1 MRAFGFEISAFH
13 NNLSSATKLV
23 GSFSL
28 VCDLP
33 HKSSNVTVQ
42 SVCLTQSAK
51 YKVFDWQQVALVNS
65 VSSRFQLAN
74 LLTLHLF
81 LMLSLIFTIF

>member
-1 MRAFGFEISAFH
+1 MRVFDFEISAFY

-42 SVCLTQSAK
+42 STCLTQSAK
-51 YKVFDWQQVALVNS
+51 YKMFDWQQVTLVNS
-65 VSSRFQLAN
+65 VWSPFQLAN
-74 LLTLHLF
+74 LLTLRLF

>member
-13 NNLSSATKLV
+13 NNLNSATKV

-33 HKSSNVTVQ
+33 HKSSN
-42 SVCLTQSAK
+42 
-51 YKVFDWQQVALVNS
+51 
-65 VSSRFQLAN
+65 
-74 LLTLHLF
+74 
-81 LMLSLIFTIF
+81 ITI

>member
-1 MRAFGFEISAFH
+1 MHAFGFEISAFH
-13 NNLSSATKLV
+13 NSLSSATKLV
-23 GSFSL
+23 SSFSL

-33 HKSSNVTVQ
+33 HKSSNITVQ

-65 VSSRFQLAN
+65 VWSRFQLDA
-74 LLTLHLF
+74 LG
-81 LMLSLIFTIF
+81 